1 MRNSSGLDTKDIPLH
16 SSRIHRSGLTSV
28 GTLVIL
34 FVGLSMLLVSGCKR
48 SKKRPTVPKDVQ
60 ATANTNPAEAGEAQ
74 KPEEPEATPEEVPG
88 ITPDTAI
95 ELVRNKRVEI
105 EVPANKDEGHRWFRL
120 PQMSEPGSLV
130 LSLAGKP
137 YVKWKMVIHRDE
149 PDPAGPPV
157 VLPISQE
164 QFGQGIKVTGIAAG
178 PDMPQWVVH
187 VTPRRIR
194 KGTET
199 MTIRVHVEGAP
210 RRDGEEHEPT
220 NGETSTADPLDLVA
234 GAEGMLSFPS
244 DRDCIS
250 LPERNVKE
258 DNCMGA
264 TFEIIGTTR
273 HPISIRS
280 YDGRGRR
287 SEPIDL
293 GAQTGRSLI
302 AIPGYTAR
310 GFCVSNGPISN
321 EAVPWKV
328 KPAPGGCTAPADGAD
343 SGDSDVPKIMAPEP
357 PPRPILARYGQDQS
371 FTRTIEP
378 ARGQDRV
385 VIQATEMPVM
395 VSVEGPVITSWENR
409 RMTMPIMKPGRRGML
424 IVRPAS
430 TTDQAVE
437 YRLRLN
443 SLKAAPVREPG
454 AEPIR
459 AGGRG
464 VYTAIP
470 PKKSVTVLTPR
481 NKMERALWEVQ
492 HLGVPG
498 DPAIVVKATDGLKR
512 EVTERTVE
520 AGDIA
525 VLTLPLGYGPYAVEF
540 KAQSENNKYIGVEL
554 LPSRKQPAGPKK
566 EEPAPAPAPAPAPEA
581 TDKPA
586 TDAPAEPAAAA
597 SKEACCAQCAAGANT
612 DPTGA
617 DISAKACSAY
627 AGQSVNGKAVMT
639 DDCAKWF
646 GANPM
651 NVSDCR

>member
-1 MRNSSGLDTKDIPLH
+1 MLL
-16 SSRIHRSGLTSV
+16 
-28 GTLVIL
+28 
-34 FVGLSMLLVSGCKR
+34 VGLSLLLAPGCKR
-48 SKKRPTVPKDVQ
+48 SKKRPTVSKDVQ
-60 ATANTNPAEAGEAQ
+60 AAPQTPDGEEAATPDEPA
-74 KPEEPEATPEEVPG
+74 ATPEDVPG
-88 ITPDTAI
+88 LTPDSAI
-95 ELVRNKRVEI
+95 ELARNKRVEI
-105 EVPANKDEGHRWFRL
+105 EVPANRAEGHRWFRL
-120 PQMSEPGSLV
+120 PQMSDPGSLV
-130 LSLAGKP
+130 FSVAGKP
-137 YVKWKMVIHRDE
+137 YVKWKIIVHRDE

-178 PDMPQWVVH
+178 PDMPQWLVH

-194 KGTET
+194 KGTEK

-220 NGETSTADPLDLVA
+220 NGETSTADALDLAA
-234 GAEGMLSFPS
+234 GAEGVLSFPS
-244 DRDCIS
+244 DRDCVA
-250 LPERNVKE
+250 LPERNIKE
-258 DNCMGA
+258 DSCIGA

-287 SEPIDL
+287 SNPIDL
-293 GAQTGRSLI
+293 GAQTGRNLI

-343 SGDSDVPKIMAPEP
+343 GTNSDVPKITAPEP

-371 FTRTIEP
+371 FTRTIQP

-430 TTDQAVE
+430 TTDQPVE

-454 AEPIR
+454 SEVIR

-470 PKKSVTVLTPR
+470 PKKTVKVLTPR
-481 NKMERALWEVQ
+481 DKMERSLWEVQ
-492 HLGVPG
+492 HLGAPG
-498 DPAIVVKATDGLKR
+498 DPAIIVHAKDGLNR
-512 EVTERTVE
+512 EVTERTLE

-525 VLTLPLGYGPYAVEF
+525 TLTLPLGFGPYTVEF

-554 LPSRKQPAGPKK
+554 LPSKKQP
-566 EEPAPAPAPAPAPEA
+566 EA
-581 TDKPA
+581 IKIDKPA
-586 TDAPAEPAAAA
+586 PPAPKPDDNAATDEPANDAAAA
-597 SKEACCAQCAAGANT
+597 SKETCCGQCAAGAGT

-617 DISAKACSAY
+617 DISGKACSAY
-627 AGQSVNGKAVMT
+627 AGHSVNDKAVMT
-639 DDCAKWF
+639 DACAKWF
-646 GANPM
+646 EANPM
-651 NVSDCR
+651 NVMDCR